1 MNAKVTQAHND
12 NNYKRSLL
20 DAKILGVNKL
30 FVMGF
35 DNNVVDPNA
44 APIVDKDKRVKRDS
58 HRKYFLPRIDIKD
71 YNVLVDGR
79 NFYD

>member
-35 DNNVVDPNA
+35 DNNVADPNA